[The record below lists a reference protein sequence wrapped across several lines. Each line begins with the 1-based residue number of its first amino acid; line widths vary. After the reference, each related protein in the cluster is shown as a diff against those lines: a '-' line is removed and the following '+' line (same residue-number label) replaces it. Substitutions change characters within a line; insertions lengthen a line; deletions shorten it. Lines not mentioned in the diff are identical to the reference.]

1 MKILLAILR
10 LIRGVIAIILGLI
23 VLQVIFIDIPYLS
36 NLQTDLPVA
45 VKGMMIAKVVW
56 FIIFSFLVVII
67 RSIVNRLHL
76 KHFDTP
82 HPVLSKSHF
91 NL

>member
-1 MKILLAILR
+1 MKILLFVLR
-10 LIRGVIAIILGLI
+10 LIRGIVAVILGLV
-23 VLQVIFIDIPYLS
+23 VLQVIFIDIPYLA

-56 FIIFSFLVVII
+56 FIIFSLLVVII
-67 RSIVNRLHL
+67 RYIVNRLHL

-82 HPVLSKSHF
+82 HPLLSKSHF